1 MHPLTILWVAIGGL
15 VMVLS
20 VVVLF
25 LRGSSSLDLGAV
37 SDQWVAEHR
46 AQPDDLSR

>member
-1 MHPLTILWVAIGGL
+1 MYPSIVLWVAIGGL

-25 LRGSSSLDLGAV
+25 LRGSASLDLGAV

-46 AQPDDLSR
+46 SQPDDLSR